1 MPLLGG
7 SMAREFAAGRENGKG
22 VCCWEGDAA
31 RVQFT
36 PPNPP
41 RANLPL
47 AILSREGGEAGC

>member
-7 SMAREFAAGRENGKG
+7 SMAREFAAGRENVKG